1 MDVWPLNL
9 RHLASIAATA
19 RLGSL
24 SAAAQAVH
32 LTQPALTQGI
42 SKLEQQLGQPMFDR
56 RPDGMAATEAARLL
70 CPRIERALAHVGSS
84 RVTMAQMRALIAV
97 GDAGSYAAAS
107 QTTGLAQPSLH
118 RAVADLSL
126 ALRRTLV
133 ERRGKGIALTEAGRR
148 VLRQFRLARAEL
160 SAGLSELA
168 AMQGRE
174 TGRITIG
181 AMPLSR
187 ARILPLAVTAYL
199 RRYPDAEISIV
210 EGSYAE
216 LAEPLR
222 DGDIDVLIGA
232 LRDNAPADGLR
243 QSPLFVDHPVVLA
256 RAGHPL
262 AGATPDV
269 AALAAYPWAV
279 AAPGTPLRAQWE
291 RMFEGAGIAP
301 PRVPVEC
308 GSVITIREILRDSDF
323 LTLLSP
329 DQVAVELAA
338 GWLVKLCDTPPSLV
352 RTIGTTARENWFPTE
367 MQRAFIDQLGQTAV
381 N

>member
-1 MDVWPLNL
+1 VNLWALNL
-9 RHLASIAATA
+9 RHLATIAATT

-56 RPDGMAATEAARLL
+56 RPDGMNATDAARLL
-70 CPRIERALAHVGSS
+70 APRIERALAYVGSS

-118 RAVADLSL
+118 RAVADLSV

-148 VLRQFRLARAEL
+148 IVRQFRLARAEL

-174 TGRITIG
+174 TGRIAIG

-187 ARILPLAVTAYL
+187 ARILPLAVTAFL
-199 RRYPDAEISIV
+199 RLYPEAEIRVI
-210 EGSYAE
+210 EGSHAE
-216 LAEPLR
+216 LVEPLR

-243 QSPLFVDHPVVLA
+243 QSALFVDHPVVLA

-262 AGATPDV
+262 SATTPDV
-269 AALAAYPWAV
+269 AALATYPWAV

-291 RMFEGAGIAP
+291 RLFEGAGIAP

-338 GWLVKLCDTPPSLV
+338 GWLVTLCDTPASLV
-352 RTIGTTARENWFPTE
+352 RTIGTTVRENWFPTA
-367 MQRAFIDQLGQTAV
+367 MQRAFVEQVERTAAA
-381 N
+381 